1 LIERAFIHVGG
12 PPGSGKT
19 ALIEA
24 VLARCDLVVL
34 AARCRRDDSLAEPRE
49 SYPKAAS
56 EFRRYRQAGAIGRAL
71 FEFPKAAD
79 IDAFFMT
86 GLMSGYSHAV
96 ILEGD
101 MPFDLQDLDVFVAPP
116 PEEGEEL
123 FVRTT
128 RDVVAGHR
136 DWIDALESV
145 LREPDGMA
153 RWTEELVGAPGG
165 SIASRVPDADAEW
178 IRNRMLAR
186 LEAARQAPPPEPIEV
201 WAITERYRGIEH
213 ARVAVVNISDES
225 EREPAERLVSE
236 LMRLRQ
242 DEALLKD
249 ILSRRRDRRPV
260 TAVVAN
266 LADPKDPGRKKAV
279 DRIRRSMRP
288 RYQ

>member
-49 SYPKAAS
+49 SYPRAAR
-56 EFRRYRQAGAIGRAL
+56 ELRRYRQAGAIGIAL
-71 FEFPKAAD
+71 FEFPKGAD
-79 IDAFFMT
+79 PDAFFMS
-86 GLMSGYSHAV
+86 GLMSGYSRAV

-101 MPFDLQDLDVFVAPP
+101 MPFDGQDLDVFVAPP

-128 RDVVAGHR
+128 RDVAAGRR
-136 DWIDALESV
+136 DWMDALESV

-153 RWTEELVGAPGG
+153 RWTEELVGAPAG
-165 SIASRVPDADAEW
+165 SIASRVPDADTEW
-178 IRNRMLAR
+178 IRSRMLAR
-186 LEAARQAPPPEPIEV
+186 LEAARQAPPTEPVEV
-201 WAITERYRGIEH
+201 WAISERYRGIEL
-213 ARVAVVNISDES
+213 ARVAVVNISREG

-242 DEALLKD
+242 DDALVED
-249 ILSRRRDRRPV
+249 ILSRGRDRRPI

-288 RYQ
+288 RSE